1 MIHSP
6 CKRNGRPKQQEIDK
20 ELLEIVKKEK
30 QNKITDKQTFDTLFK
45 HGISSIQPLRVCV
58 SYWFIHS
65 SYVLLVFVHFVLFL
79 FCFLFILSIFLS
91 LSLTF

>member
-45 HGISSIQPLRVCV
+45 HGISSIQPLRVCTHVYKSLFAFV
-58 SYWFIHS
+58 SLI
-65 SYVLLVFVHFVLFL
+65 
-79 FCFLFILSIFLS
+79 
-91 LSLTF
+91 